1 VVRCQIW
8 QKHTTVSALRCKLT
22 SSDEALKAAL
32 LQQHHAWTALSM
44 LQVKSRRLKQL
55 HWDKIKTPQQGT
67 VWAKDQPQVNLNL
80 TELENL
86 FQVIPPA
93 GPFAPLQWR
102 IVSAISEPLSLSKFR

>member
-1 VVRCQIW
+1 MLFTSMLFW
-8 QKHTTVSALRCKLT
+8 QLMPWTLTLQSPWPDQTTCAAIQRHTEKRACL
-22 SSDEALKAAL
+22 
-32 LQQHHAWTALSM
+32 

-86 FQVIPPA
+86 FQVNLPSCQQHIA
-93 GPFAPLQWR
+93 RVHVKRLTSPLP
-102 IVSAISEPLSLSKFR
+102 IDS

>member
-1 VVRCQIW
+1 
-8 QKHTTVSALRCKLT
+8 
-22 SSDEALKAAL
+22 
-32 LQQHHAWTALSM
+32 M

-86 FQVIPPA
+86 FQVISPA
-93 GPFAPLQWR
+93 E
-102 IVSAISEPLSLSKFR
+102 SAALCYGASFLKPKSFQV

>member
-1 VVRCQIW
+1 M
-8 QKHTTVSALRCKLT
+8 LPL
-22 SSDEALKAAL
+22 
-32 LQQHHAWTALSM
+32 

-86 FQVIPPA
+86 FQVSLHTHQQHMSCRTNHLVPDLCSP
-93 GPFAPLQWR
+93 GLCDTCCLYLGSG
-102 IVSAISEPLSLSKFR
+102 SAHTVHRAMQSFLTVLYSHAACLT